1 MADKKTE
8 SFLLGSGLLY
18 VMEFT
23 GVIPPDEEI
32 EKEENRLG
40 RIKGGATLEYKPSF
54 YSVEDDLGY
63 IKKQLLTAEEVS
75 FKSGIMV
82 PNVEFVS
89 IATPTAKLTK
99 DAAAGKRTLEVG
111 GLTNADG
118 KTYLVR
124 FVHKS
129 VTEPLNALRVT
140 IVGTNQSGFSLA
152 FAKDKETVVD
162 MEWSAEPLDNNG
174 RLLRIVDS
182 IPTEASVPEGGEA

>member
-18 VMEFT
+18 VMEFS

-99 DAAAGKRTLEVG
+99 DTAVGKRTLEVG

-182 IPTEASVPEGGEA
+182 IPAEASAPEEGGV